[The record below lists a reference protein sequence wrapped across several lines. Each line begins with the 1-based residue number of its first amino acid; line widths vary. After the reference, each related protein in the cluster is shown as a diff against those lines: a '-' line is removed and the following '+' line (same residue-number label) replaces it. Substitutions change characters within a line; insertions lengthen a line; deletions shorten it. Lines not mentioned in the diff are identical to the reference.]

1 MKVCFPCLFPCRR
14 NPIPIHR
21 NTSGPVPARPA
32 RAWTVSRCATRPET
46 FSTASTSRKSVPTSA
61 SAFRPQPA
69 VHPGQP
75 IDLPPVSEG
84 NRDTT
89 ALGLP
94 PLSARF
100 RGQDGNHGTR
110 GTTRVLELFR
120 QFKKLRRSQP
130 SWGGARRRNE
140 THASTTDPEA
150 RRLRKGPGQE
160 ARLAF
165 LGHALTETATAC

>member
-32 RAWTVSRCATRPET
+32 RTWTVSRCATRPET

-130 SWGGARRRNE
+130 SWGGRDGATRPTPAPRIPRRAGCARGR
-140 THASTTDPEA
+140 A
-150 RRLRKGPGQE
+150 RKPGWPSW
-160 ARLAF
+160 
-165 LGHALTETATAC
+165 ATP